1 MGEKTKIKA
10 WAAWA
15 VTYDFATK
23 TVCAM
28 MEVEKQNQ
36 KFIYVELSN
45 DGAEIIEDLIKSSEI
60 ETHKI
65 TDTNYVI
72 KNGHSVVFLNA
83 EHIGPDEDDYKA
95 EYMLFI

>member
-1 MGEKTKIKA
+1 MGEKTKMKA
-10 WAAWA
+10 WA
-15 VTYDFATK
+15 VSYDFATK

-45 DGAEIIEDLIKSSEI
+45 NGAEMIEYLIKSSEI
-60 ETHKI
+60 ETHKT

-72 KNGHSVVFLNA
+72 KNGHSVVFWNA
-83 EHIGPDEDDYKA
+83 EHIGPDEDNYKA
-95 EYMLFI
+95 EYMLFV

>member
-1 MGEKTKIKA
+1 MGEKTKIL
-10 WAAWA
+10 AWA

-23 TVCAM
+23 TVCAK
-28 MEVEKQNQ
+28 MEVEEQNE

-45 DGAEIIEDLIKSSEI
+45 NGAEIIEDLINSSEI

-72 KNGHSVVFLNA
+72 KNGHSVIFWNA
-83 EHIGPDEDDYKA
+83 EHIGPEEDDYKA